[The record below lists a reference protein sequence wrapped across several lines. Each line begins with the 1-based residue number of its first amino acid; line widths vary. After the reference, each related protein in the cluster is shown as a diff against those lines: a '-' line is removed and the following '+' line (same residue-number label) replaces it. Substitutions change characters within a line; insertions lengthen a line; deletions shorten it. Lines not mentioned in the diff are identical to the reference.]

1 MSLNEKQLQELL
13 ECAKKAA
20 LAAGEIV
27 ASYQGNIIE
36 TNLKETGTSLAS
48 QVVTEVDIKAEK
60 AILEIL
66 NPTRSVY
73 DLGLLTEE
81 TPDDGSRFEK
91 DYFWC
96 IDPLDGTLP
105 FSQNLPG
112 YGTSIALVTKS
123 GEAVIGVV
131 NDPRENN
138 LYFAIKGKGA
148 YKNEEPFSVI
158 TQNKEVSIINGPGGA
173 VMQAIATIEQAPCV
187 FYKKPKKE
195 QGGGCLWDFAATAV
209 IVKEAGGSCGD
220 YEFKPLELNSNKS
233 LFINYC
239 GVIYFAGL
247 TQKQAEEHSDR

>member
-1 MSLNEKQLQELL
+1 MSLGESQLQELL
-13 ECAKKAA
+13 ELAKGAA
-20 LAAGEIV
+20 LKAGELI
-27 ASYQGNIIE
+27 ASYQGSIIE

-66 NPTRSVY
+66 TPTRAQY

-112 YGTSIALVTKS
+112 YGTSIALVSQK
-123 GEAVIGVV
+123 GEAILGVV
-131 NDPRENN
+131 NDPRGGN
-138 LYFAIKGKGA
+138 LYYALKENGA
-148 YKNEEPFSVI
+148 FKNDKPFCVEN
-158 TQNKEVSIINGPGGA
+158 TEAKVHIINGPGGA
-173 VMQAIATIEQAPCV
+173 VMQAIATIEKAPCV
-187 FYKKPKKE
+187 FYKRPKKE
-195 QGGGCLWDFAATAV
+195 QGGGCLWDYAATA
-209 IVKEAGGSCGD
+209 IIIKEAGGDCRD
-220 YEFKPLELNSNKS
+220 YSFTSLNLNSSKS
-233 LFINYC
+233 LFMNHC

-247 TQKQAEEHSDR
+247 TQEQAEEHSGR

>member
-1 MSLNEKQLQELL
+1 MPLSIKQLQELL
-13 ECAKKAA
+13 EMAKKAA
-20 LAAGEIV
+20 LAAGDII

-66 NPTRSVY
+66 TPTRAQY

-112 YGTSIALVTKS
+112 YGTSIALVSQK
-123 GEAVIGVV
+123 GETILGVV
-131 NDPRENN
+131 NNPRGGN
-138 LYFAIKGKGA
+138 LYYALKGKGA
-148 YKNEEPFSVI
+148 FKNDKTFCIENTEGKVH
-158 TQNKEVSIINGPGGA
+158 IINGPGGA
-173 VMQAIATIEQAPCV
+173 VMQAIATIEKAPCV
-187 FYKKPKKE
+187 FYKRPKKE
-195 QGGGCLWDFAATAV
+195 QGGGCLWDYAATA
-209 IVKEAGGSCGD
+209 IIIKEAGGDCSD
-220 YEFKPLELNSNKS
+220 YSFTPLNLNSSKS
-233 LFINYC
+233 LFMNHC
-239 GVIYFAGL
+239 GVIFFAGL
-247 TQKQAEEHSDR
+247 TQEQAEEHSDR